1 MSSPASS
8 RQELRIHEVE
18 GTQVLSDSNLLD
30 KAVAYLSSRI
40 TRRPEVA
47 LVLGSGLG
55 DFASQLAD
63 PIEVP
68 ASEIPSY
75 PTSTIEGHQGSLVF
89 GTVKSAGRESLSLLV
104 FKGRVHFYESGD
116 LESTTYPVRIAHS
129 LGARVL
135 LATNAA
141 GGINSSF
148 SEGDLMLI
156 EDFIN
161 FSFLNPQ
168 WQAQSDTTTHFQTT
182 HGSYLD
188 KQLSNLI
195 VDSGNELGINLQ
207 RGNYCFLQGPSYET
221 KAEIE
226 MLRRIG
232 ADAVGMST
240 VPEVITAAKLGMR
253 VAAISLISN
262 LATGLSEERLSH
274 KDVAQ
279 TASRVKDVFSALLTE
294 TILRIKN

>member
-1 MSSPASS
+1 
-8 RQELRIHEVE
+8 VE
-18 GTQVLSDSNLLD
+18 GTQVLIDNQVLD
-30 KAVAYLSSRI
+30 KAVGYLSSRI

-55 DFASQLAD
+55 DFASQLVN

-68 ASEIPSY
+68 AGAIPSY
-75 PTSTIEGHQGSLVF
+75 PTSTVEGHDGRLVF
-89 GTVKSAGRESLSLLV
+89 GTLKSDERESLPLLV
-104 FKGRVHFYESGD
+104 FKGRVHFYENGLLDSI
-116 LESTTYPVRIAHS
+116 TFPVRVAHS

-141 GGINSSF
+141 GGINPAF

-161 FSFLNPQ
+161 LSFLNPQ
-168 WQAQSDTTTHFQTT
+168 WQVQSNPASPFQVMRGSHIDEGLSNLVTESASGLGIKLQ
-182 HGSYLD
+182 HGSY
-188 KQLSNLI
+188 
-195 VDSGNELGINLQ
+195 
-207 RGNYCFLQGPSYET
+207 CFLRGPSYET

-240 VPEVITAAKLGMR
+240 VPEIIIASKLGMR
-253 VAAISLISN
+253 VTAISLISN
-262 LATGLSEERLSH
+262 LAAGLSDERLSH
-274 KDVAQ
+274 KEVAQ
-279 TASRVKDVFSALLTE
+279 TASRVKQVFSALLTE
-294 TILRIKN
+294 IILRIKN

>member
-1 MSSPASS
+1 M
-8 RQELRIHEVE
+8 
-18 GTQVLSDSNLLD
+18 
-30 KAVAYLSSRI
+30 
-40 TRRPEVA
+40 
-47 LVLGSGLG
+47 LGSGLG
-55 DFASQLAD
+55 DFASQLAN

-68 ASEIPSY
+68 ASTIPFY
-75 PTSTIEGHQGSLVF
+75 PTSTVEGHQGRLVF
-89 GTVKSAGRESLSLLV
+89 GTLKSDGRESLPLLV

-116 LESTTYPVRIAHS
+116 LDSTTYPVRIAHS

-141 GGINSSF
+141 GGINPSF

-156 EDFIN
+156 EDFID

-168 WQAQSDTTTHFQTT
+168 FQVQSHTTTRFHTT
-182 HGSYLD
+182 SGRCLD
-188 KQLSNLI
+188 TGLSKI
-195 VDSGNELGINLQ
+195 IMDSGNGLGINLQ
-207 RGNYCFLQGPSYET
+207 RGSYCYLRGPSYET

-240 VPEVITAAKLGMR
+240 VPEIITAASLSMR

-262 LATGLSEERLSH
+262 LAAGLSDERLSH
-274 KDVAQ
+274 KEVAE
-279 TASRVKDVFSALLTE
+279 TASRVKQVFSALLTE
-294 TILRIKN
+294 TILGISN